1 MCEQLF
7 FSNQEHRVACFALI
21 LYSFMVFSQGNIVL
35 MPFETVMNQNWK
47 DDEWQEFY
55 LETDFFKK

>member
-1 MCEQLF
+1 
-7 FSNQEHRVACFALI
+7 
-21 LYSFMVFSQGNIVL
+21 MVFSQGNIVL

-55 LETDFFKK
+55 LEPDFFKK